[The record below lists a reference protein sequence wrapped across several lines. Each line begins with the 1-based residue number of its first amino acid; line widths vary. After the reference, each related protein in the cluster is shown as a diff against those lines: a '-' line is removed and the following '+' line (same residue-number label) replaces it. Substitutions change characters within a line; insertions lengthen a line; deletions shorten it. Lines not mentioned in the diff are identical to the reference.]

1 MLYTENTKKA
11 IKIMFEKHKEQV
23 DISKTP
29 YVFHPWHIAEQM
41 NDEDS
46 TIVALLHDVLEDTDT
61 KIEEL
66 LQYNFNDKI
75 IEALVLLK
83 HNKDE
88 DYYEYI
94 EKISQ
99 NELARKVKLED
110 LKHNADLTRLNI
122 ITEEDLKRQK
132 KYQSCITYL
141 ENINKEIN
149 KQYQK

>member
-23 DISKTP
+23 DKSETP

-75 IEALVLLK
+75 IMT
-83 HNKDE
+83 
-88 DYYEYI
+88 I
-94 EKISQ
+94 
-99 NELARKVKLED
+99 
-110 LKHNADLTRLNI
+110 
-122 ITEEDLKRQK
+122 
-132 KYQSCITYL
+132 
-141 ENINKEIN
+141 
-149 KQYQK
+149 